1 MEGKPPETAEG
12 VRKKTQMYLFTT
24 RTCPNCRIARECLKD
39 VDYQIV
45 DAQEHPELARQFGV
59 MQAPTLVLVRDKVV
73 QKFAN
78 ASNIRKFVEGVK
90 A

>member
-1 MEGKPPETAEG
+1 M
-12 VRKKTQMYLFTT
+12 RKKTQMYLFTT

-59 MQAPTLVLVRDKVV
+59 MQAPTLVLVRDKWCRSL
-73 QKFAN
+73 QMPRISAN
-78 ASNIRKFVEGVK
+78 LSKE
-90 A
+90 